1 MKLRTTGALA
11 SALTFGMAL
20 AASSLAQAAGGPLTA
35 KFTDPKWGGDKV
47 PAGQQCKKFGGA
59 GMTPAIEVSGLP
71 SGTTA
76 IVLAFNDETYQPMNN
91 GGHGMVRFAVAKGA
105 TSAKLA
111 PAPGETDDLPSGVTK
126 EAGHRASAFSGT
138 GGAYLPP
145 CSGGQGNTYTVSVKA
160 MGEGAAVLGETKLAL
175 GKY

>member
-1 MKLRTTGALA
+1 MSFRLTGVLAL
-11 SALTFGMAL
+11 AL
-20 AASSLAQAAGGPLTA
+20 AAGAASAALAAGAPLTA
-35 KFTDPKWGGDKV
+35 KFADAKWTGDKV
-47 PAGQQCKKFGGA
+47 PTGQQCKKFGGS
-59 GMTPAIEVSGLP
+59 GSTPAIDVSGLP
-71 SGTTA
+71 AGTSA
-76 IVLAFNDETYQPMNN
+76 IVLAFNDETFQPMNN

-111 PAPGETDDLPSGVTK
+111 PAPGETDDLPAGVTK

-145 CSGGQGNTYTVSVKA
+145 CSGGQGNSYTVTVRA
-160 MGEGAAVLGETKLAL
+160 MDGATVLGETKLAL